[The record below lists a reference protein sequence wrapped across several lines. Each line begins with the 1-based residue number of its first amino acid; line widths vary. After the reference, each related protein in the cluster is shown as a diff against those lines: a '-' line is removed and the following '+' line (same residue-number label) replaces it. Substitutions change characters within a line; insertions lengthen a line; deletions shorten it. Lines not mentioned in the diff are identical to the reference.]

1 MTDKIKASHILI
13 MHNES
18 RDSRSDITKDK
29 AKKNIDLIY
38 KSVVDGEITFGDAAV
53 KHSDCSSAESGGDL
67 GEFGK
72 GMMVKSFEDVAFSLK
87 IDEVSKPFESE
98 FGYHIVKRQG

>member
-1 MTDKIKASHILI
+1 

-38 KSVVDGEITFGDAAV
+38 KSVVEGKTTFGDAAV
-53 KHSDCSSAESGGDL
+53 KHSDCSS
-67 GEFGK
+67 GE
-72 GMMVKSFEDVAFSLK
+72 MAVT
-87 IDEVSKPFESE
+87 
-98 FGYHIVKRQG
+98 